1 MRALLS
7 LLIGLMVGFGGA
19 TWFYGRGGNV
29 IVNGYAV
36 FPPLAAV
43 APGPEATAPMAPS
56 RPAAPAPAP
65 ARREPRVV
73 VRDVT
78 DEVNSPPPPA
88 APAPPAAGGAAPAA
102 TAATHDVTR
111 YELGSLVVVLV
122 PKLPL
127 P

>member
-29 IVNGYAV
+29 IVNGHAV

-43 APGPEATAPMAPS
+43 APGPGAPAPAAAA

-78 DEVNSPPPPA
+78 EEVNNPPPVPA
-88 APAPPAAGGAAPAA
+88 APPAAGGAAPAA
-102 TAATHDVTR
+102 PAPTHDVTR